1 MDLVW
6 KDASDRV
13 QAVASKPDK
22 FFDNSSKEPLAKA
35 KVCTKVFYD
44 SAKLIEDDSDKAAAA
59 TTLPQL
65 VIDDFDCEQVWAGL
79 ELQNKAML
87 GSFSNRVHD
96 LLAAL
101 GGGGGASTDLS
112 LFAKPV
118 VKSTH
123 SLAESEEVSDQEDL
137 KDVDLGD
144 TADLLDEDDTQ
155 QDEEVW
161 HFFSFWSP
169 GRVF

>member
-1 MDLVW
+1 MDAVW

-22 FFDNSSKEPLAKA
+22 FFDNSSKEEPLAKA

-44 SAKLIEDDSDKAAAA
+44 AAKLLEEDDEAIAAA
-59 TTLPQL
+59 TLPQL

-87 GSFSNRVHD
+87 GSFSDRVHD

-101 GGGGGASTDLS
+101 NGASTDLS
-112 LFAKPV
+112 LLAKPAV
-118 VKSTH
+118 VKP
-123 SLAESEEVSDQEDL
+123 SLAEIEDVSDQEDL

-144 TADLLDEDDTQ
+144 TAELLDEDDTQ
-155 QDEEVW
+155 QDDEVCR
-161 HFFSFWSP
+161 HLFSFW
-169 GRVF
+169 F

>member
-22 FFDNSSKEPLAKA
+22 FFDNSTKEPLAKA

-44 SAKLIEDDSDKAAAA
+44 SAKLLEDESNEAAAA

-101 GGGGGASTDLS
+101 GGASTDLS
-112 LFAKPV
+112 LFAKPSV

-123 SLAESEEVSDQEDL
+123 NLAESEEISDQEDL

-155 QDEEVW
+155 QDEEV
-161 HFFSFWSP
+161 
-169 GRVF
+169 